1 MSQLKVQQTV
11 QLFDDDGANVSRVQG
26 TATVDGNGFLIT
38 EYEVSAM
45 AASEAVSL
53 GALAAVRALVVEA
66 EADLILEIGAGP
78 EEVLIEAN
86 VPYSVTFGVGG
97 EATIAFSSSQATD
110 TPVKLWMIG
119 V

>member
-1 MSQLKVQQTV
+1 
-11 QLFDDDGANVSRVQG
+11 
-26 TATVDGNGFLIT
+26 
-38 EYEVSAM
+38 
-45 AASEAVSL
+45 
-53 GALAAVRALVVEA
+53 VRALVVEA

-78 EEVLIEAN
+78 EEVLIEAY

-97 EATIAFSSSQATD
+97 EATLAFSSSQATD